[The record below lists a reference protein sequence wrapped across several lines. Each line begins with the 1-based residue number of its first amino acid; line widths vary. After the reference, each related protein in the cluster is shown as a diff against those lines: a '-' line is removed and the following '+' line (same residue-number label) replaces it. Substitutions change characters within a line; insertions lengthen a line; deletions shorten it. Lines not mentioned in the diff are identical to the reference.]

1 MLRPA
6 MPGSNM
12 KRKQAPVSDE
22 ELLVHGSNGQES
34 SHDAG
39 DSALRAKRAHIE
51 ADLAALD
58 DAVPPSDN
66 DAETEDLEARRA
78 STHEKYNALK
88 TYKGQYYSGMAV
100 GGSHT
105 WNYDPGVWHEVKQE
119 PDLWKI
125 DFNTKKRRARKA
137 PTGSGAPYVKKTDAN
152 TYETILK
159 GSKYKLCHKG
169 AESNSWSVP
178 TVKGQR
184 DREIDLL
191 EDAKRR
197 VLELPPVLASEK
209 VKVTNE
215 EKGQQKLD
223 DLLRKTKD

>member
-1 MLRPA
+1 

-22 ELLVHGSNGQES
+22 ELLVHGSDGQES

-137 PTGSGAPYVKKTDAN
+137 PTGSGAPVGTEYHWLIVEHQVLFSPAIALCTKNTNFAPRMTVRQENGRKHIRDDFKGLKVQAMPQGSRIQQLVGAN
-152 TYETILK
+152 
-159 GSKYKLCHKG
+159 
-169 AESNSWSVP
+169 
-178 TVKGQR
+178 R
-184 DREIDLL
+184 
-191 EDAKRR
+191 
-197 VLELPPVLASEK
+197 
-209 VKVTNE
+209 
-215 EKGQQKLD
+215 
-223 DLLRKTKD
+223 

>member
-1 MLRPA
+1 
-6 MPGSNM
+6 M

-22 ELLVHGSNGQES
+22 ELLVHGSDGQES

-88 TYKGQYYSGMAV
+88 TYKGQYYSGMA
-100 GGSHT
+100 
-105 WNYDPGVWHEVKQE
+105 
-119 PDLWKI
+119 
-125 DFNTKKRRARKA
+125 
-137 PTGSGAPYVKKTDAN
+137 YVKKTDAN

>member
-1 MLRPA
+1 
-6 MPGSNM
+6 M

-105 WNYDPGVWHEVKQE
+105 WNYDPG
-119 PDLWKI
+119 
-125 DFNTKKRRARKA
+125 
-137 PTGSGAPYVKKTDAN
+137 YVKKTDAN